1 VLHHSFNHRD
11 WRKLTVE
18 IADTGLVALS
28 KIGVAALDYD
38 ALGSDDCDSIASTLA
53 LDEEAADRIIVGNA
67 TQDSAIQLLG
77 PVGKDLWEDVRV
89 RVENNTATGHA
100 VQIAS
105 PIDADT
111 FKYLLQRQERM
122 TMWK

>member
-1 VLHHSFNHRD
+1 
-11 WRKLTVE
+11 
-18 IADTGLVALS
+18 VALS